1 MKKFDKYIA
10 SIRLVFLER
19 MAYTKGLWFDIV
31 STLVS
36 ILLYF
41 LLWQIVFREQSS
53 IAGFTAIEMTTYVIL
68 SKILS
73 AQFSGGVNLIFSKW
87 IVAGEI
93 GTELLRPMGLFALLG
108 MRRMG
113 EFFFSIIFQAIPVL
127 IFGYFFLGGV
137 GPASM
142 MHLSLFFLSV
152 IISVGIMFYVEMLFG
167 MGCFY
172 TLSYYALTYTK
183 QALMELFS
191 GGVVPLALFPGVMA
205 DILNILPFAGMVSIP
220 VNIFLGKYTAW
231 ESWFYIGVE
240 LFWCAVL
247 WVITHVV
254 YRHVIKKVV
263 VQGG

>member
-1 MKKFDKYIA
+1 MC
-10 SIRLVFLER
+10 IRDR
-19 MAYTKGLWFDIV
+19 
-31 STLVS
+31 
-36 ILLYF
+36 
-41 LLWQIVFREQSS
+41 
-53 IAGFTAIEMTTYVIL
+53 
-68 SKILS
+68 
-73 AQFSGGVNLIFSKW
+73 FSGGVNLIFSKW

-183 QALMELFS
+183 QALMEPVSYTHLD
-191 GGVVPLALFPGVMA
+191 VYKRQVYLLQV
-205 DILNILPFAGMVSIP
+205 DIMLVRYQSRLRMILIM
-220 VNIFLGKYTAW
+220 
-231 ESWFYIGVE
+231 
-240 LFWCAVL
+240 
-247 WVITHVV
+247 
-254 YRHVIKKVV
+254 
-263 VQGG
+263 